1 MIPGTAQTGIF
12 GLGLEEGTAGATSEE
27 ANLAAIIES
36 GQAWKELSAALRQ
49 DIVPQSVVFFAP
61 SLFHKPFL
69 RLYAR
74 SLLSNGEKTTMDPVH
89 AENHPDL
96 LILGDAETPPS
107 IAECRSLLGELSSRP
122 VCAPYRLAVI
132 HAAHRLSPPAANS
145 LLKITEEPPPR
156 GRLLLLLEEEILLPT
171 LRSRSWCLRMSLEEV
186 IEPAPPPQND
196 EEWTAW
202 LSETLSGKVEAVLL
216 SATRWAR
223 WYALQGNFRKAVDL
237 DSLVTLA
244 QKMRLSGS
252 MVTDLTFLML
262 REEVSLENFFDPL
275 R

>member
-1 MIPGTAQTGIF
+1 VIPGKAQTGLF
-12 GLGLEEGTAGATSEE
+12 VMGAEEGTAGATSEE
-27 ANLAAIIES
+27 ANLATIIES
-36 GQAWKELSAALRQ
+36 GQAWKELSTALRQ
-49 DIVPQSVVFFAP
+49 AIVPQSVVFFGP

-69 RLYAR
+69 RLYAQ
-74 SLLSNGEKTTMDPVH
+74 SLLGNSEKTPINPVH
-89 AENHPDL
+89 GENHPDL
-96 LILGDAETPPS
+96 LILGDTGAPPG
-107 IAECRSLLGELSSRP
+107 IDECRSLLGDLSSRP

-171 LRSRSWCLRMSLEEV
+171 LRSRSWCLRMPLEEV

-196 EEWTAW
+196 EEWTGW
-202 LSETLSGKVEAVLL
+202 LSETLSGKVEEMLFCA
-216 SATRWAR
+216 ARWAR

-244 QKMRLSGS
+244 QKMRLSVA
-252 MVTDLTFLML
+252 MVADLIFLML
-262 REEVSLENFFDPL
+262 REEVSIENFFDPL

>member
-1 MIPGTAQTGIF
+1 MIPGKAQTGLF
-12 GLGLEEGTAGATSEE
+12 GMGVEEGTSGGTSEE
-27 ANLAAIIES
+27 ANLATIIES
-36 GQAWKELSAALRQ
+36 GQAWKELSTALRQ
-49 DIVPQSVVFFAP
+49 AIVPQSVVFFAP
-61 SLFHKPFL
+61 ALFHKPFL
-69 RLYAR
+69 HLYAQ
-74 SLLSNGEKTTMDPVH
+74 SLLSNGQKTAITPVLG
-89 AENHPDL
+89 ENHPDL
-96 LILGDAETPPS
+96 LILGDTGTPPG
-107 IAECRSLLGELSSRP
+107 IDECRSLLGDLSSRP

-171 LRSRSWCLRMSLEEV
+171 LRSRSWCLRMPLEEV
-186 IEPAPPPQND
+186 IEPVPPPQND
-196 EEWTAW
+196 EEWTDW
-202 LSETLSGKVEAVLL
+202 LSETLSGKVEAMLL
-216 SATRWAR
+216 CAARWAR

-244 QKMRLSGS
+244 QKMRLSVS
-252 MVTDLTFLML
+252 MVADLIFLML